1 MSLKLTTSL
10 SQRLVLTPQLRQRI
24 EMLQMTSL
32 ELSDL
37 IQQQLLE
44 NPVLEEV
51 PTQEEV
57 QEIAEKVLDH
67 LASADSNSF
76 EESAPEP
83 GSPGTN
89 GSSDTDVLSSLPATD
104 GDGADVDGGEVVAAH
119 EEGIAE
125 DGGADDPQRDAFE
138 EIDFGREF
146 QDYLDPGY
154 KTQEIEYKEDAP
166 TFEQFLTRPPSLA
179 EHLEW
184 QLNMTTVDSDVRDA
198 ATAVIG
204 NLNADGRLSATNEE
218 MAAMEKVSE
227 EIVERARQEVMRL
240 DPVGCG
246 AREVKECLLV
256 QLEVLGESDRLAAK
270 LISEHFADLQQHKLP
285 HLSKQIGVGVETL
298 LEELQF
304 IRTLDPYPGR
314 RYSSDEPIL
323 ISPEIYIEK
332 LDENDDDYVIYFA
345 DDGSPRLRVSSQYQQ
360 MLSQGVSN
368 ETKSFIREKMRS
380 AVDLLRN
387 IEHRRQTIYKVV
399 ESIVQRQKDF
409 LDHGVQHI
417 KPMMLKDIAEDIGMH
432 LSTVS
437 RVVNRKY
444 AHTPQGVIELRR
456 FFTEGM
462 LNEEGEEISTR
473 IIKLKIKKLIEDEDS
488 HNPITDDQVVKILA
502 KDGIKLSRRTVAK
515 YRDQMQI
522 PGSRERRAVVWS
534 PLSTTR
540 IKFSNT
546 SVALSLTRG
555 SVRLAH
561 CYRFTVWRRET
572 TDEI

>member
-24 EMLQMTSL
+24 EMLQMTTL
-32 ELSDL
+32 ELTDL
-37 IQQQLLE
+37 IQQQILE

-51 PTQEEV
+51 VTQEEV
-57 QEIAEKVLDH
+57 GELAEKILDH
-67 LASADSNSF
+67 LASSDAGATPD
-76 EESAPEP
+76 EPQRLEAVEPEA
-83 GSPGTN
+83 GSPSSNGTGELDPLTAN
-89 GSSDTDVLSSLPATD
+89 YAEGEGL
-104 GDGADVDGGEVVAAH
+104 GDDGGEGHEVAGPDLSEDSVGDEIVG
-119 EEGIAE
+119 EEGA
-125 DGGADDPQRDAFE
+125 RDAFE

-179 EHLEW
+179 DHLEW
-184 QLNMTTVDSDVRDA
+184 QLHMSPIEADVCDA
-198 ATAVIG
+198 AISVIG
-204 NLNADGRLSATNEE
+204 NLDADGRLNATNQEI
-218 MAAMEKVSE
+218 AAMGGWTE
-227 EIVERARQEVMRL
+227 ELVEQARQAVMHL

-246 AREVKECLLV
+246 ARDVRESLLV
-256 QLEVLGESDRLAAK
+256 QLEVKGESERLAAR
-270 LISEHFADLQQHKLP
+270 LIADHLPELQQHKLP
-285 HLSKQIGVGVETL
+285 HLAKQIGSDVDTL
-298 LEELQF
+298 LAELAF

-314 RYSSDEPIL
+314 RYSSEEPIL

-332 LDENDDDYVIYFA
+332 LDEDDDDYVIYFA
-345 DDGSPRLRVSSQYQQ
+345 DDGSPRLRVSQQYQQ
-360 MLSQGVSN
+360 MLGKTDVSN

-399 ESIVQRQKDF
+399 ESIVARQKDF

-462 LNEEGEEISTR
+462 MNEDGEEISTR
-473 IIKLKIKKLIEDEDS
+473 IIKLKIKKLIEEEDS
-488 HNPITDDQVVKILA
+488 HAPITDDQVVKILI

-515 YRDQMQI
+515 YRDQMSI
-522 PGSRERRAVVWS
+522 PGSRERRAVV
-534 PLSTTR
+534 
-540 IKFSNT
+540 
-546 SVALSLTRG
+546 
-555 SVRLAH
+555 
-561 CYRFTVWRRET
+561 
-572 TDEI
+572 

>member
-32 ELSDL
+32 ELTDL

-51 PTQEEV
+51 PSQEEV
-57 QEIAEKVLDH
+57 QELAEKVLDH
-67 LASADSNSF
+67 LANSDAETPF
-76 EESAPEP
+76 EARAAEE

-89 GSSDTDVLSSLPATD
+89 GSGDAEVLASLPAT
-104 GDGADVDGGEVVAAH
+104 GDVEGGEAVAAGEPEEGVS
-119 EEGIAE
+119 EEGITDE
-125 DGGADDPQRDAFE
+125 PQRDAFE

-179 EHLEW
+179 DHLEW
-184 QLNMTTVDSDVRDA
+184 QLHMSPLDNEIVDA
-198 ATAVIG
+198 AICVIG
-204 NLNADGRLSATNEE
+204 NLNADGRLNATNEE

-227 EIVERARQEVMRL
+227 DVVESARQAIMRL

-246 AREVKECLLV
+246 ARDVKECLLV

-285 HLSKQIGVGVETL
+285 HLSKQIGVDVETL
-298 LEELQF
+298 LQELQF

-314 RYSSDEPIL
+314 RYSSEEPIL

-345 DDGSPRLRVSSQYQQ
+345 DDGSPRLRVSQQYQQ

-399 ESIVQRQKDF
+399 ESIVQRQRDF

-473 IIKLKIKKLIEDEDS
+473 IIKLKIKKLIEEEDS

-522 PGSRERRAVVWS
+522 PGSRERRAVV
-534 PLSTTR
+534 
-540 IKFSNT
+540 
-546 SVALSLTRG
+546 
-555 SVRLAH
+555 
-561 CYRFTVWRRET
+561 
-572 TDEI
+572 

>member
-24 EMLQMTSL
+24 EMLQMTTL

-51 PTQEEV
+51 PSQEEV

-83 GSPGTN
+83 GSPSTN
-89 GSSDTDVLSSLPATD
+89 GSGDTDVLSSLPATD
-104 GDGADVDGGEVVAAH
+104 GDGDGGEVIAATEH
-119 EEGIAE
+119 EEAISDEGVTDE
-125 DGGADDPQRDAFE
+125 PRDAFE

-184 QLNMTTVDSDVRDA
+184 QLNMSSIDSDVREL
-198 ATAVIG
+198 ATCVIG
-204 NLNADGRLSATNEE
+204 NLNADGRLTATNEE
-218 MAAMEKVSE
+218 IAAMEKAPE
-227 EIVERARQEVMRL
+227 ELVERARQEVMRL

-256 QLEVLGESDRLAAK
+256 QLEVMGESDRLAAK
-270 LISEHFADLQQHKLP
+270 LISEHFAELQQHKLP
-285 HLSKQIGVGVETL
+285 HLSKQIGVDVETL

-332 LDENDDDYVIYFA
+332 LDEDDDEYVIYFA
-345 DDGSPRLRVSSQYQQ
+345 DDGSPRLRVSQQYQQ

-399 ESIVQRQKDF
+399 ESIVARQRDF
-409 LDHGVQHI
+409 LDHGVQYI

-462 LNEEGEEISTR
+462 MNEDGEEISTR
-473 IIKLKIKKLIEDEDS
+473 IIKLKIKKLIEEEDS
-488 HNPITDDQVVKILA
+488 HNPITDDQVVKILI

-515 YRDQMQI
+515 YRDQMSI
-522 PGSRERRAVVWS
+522 PGSRERRAVV
-534 PLSTTR
+534 
-540 IKFSNT
+540 
-546 SVALSLTRG
+546 
-555 SVRLAH
+555 
-561 CYRFTVWRRET
+561 
-572 TDEI
+572 

>member
-24 EMLQMTSL
+24 EMLQMTTL

-51 PTQEEV
+51 PSQEEV

-67 LASADSNSF
+67 LASSDADTF
-76 EESAPEP
+76 EARAPED
-83 GSPGTN
+83 GSPATN
-89 GSSDTDVLSSLPATD
+89 GSGDADVLSNVSATAE
-104 GDGADVDGGEVVAAH
+104 GEAGEAVAGAEHDEAVSDEGAT
-119 EEGIAE
+119 EETR
-125 DGGADDPQRDAFE
+125 DPFE

-184 QLNMTTVDSDVRDA
+184 QLQMTSLDEEVRNA
-198 ATAVIG
+198 AICVVG
-204 NLNADGRLSATNEE
+204 NLNADGRLNATNEE

-227 EIVERARQEVMRL
+227 EVVERARQELMRL

-246 AREVKECLLV
+246 ARDVKECLLV
-256 QLEVLGESDRLAAK
+256 QLEVLGESDRLAAR
-270 LISEHFADLQQHKLP
+270 LISDHLSELQQHKLP
-285 HLSKQIGVGVETL
+285 HLSKQIGIDVETL

-332 LDENDDDYVIYFA
+332 LDENDDEYVIYFA
-345 DDGSPRLRVSSQYQQ
+345 DDGSPRLRVSQQYQQ

-399 ESIVQRQKDF
+399 ESIVQRQRDF

-462 LNEEGEEISTR
+462 LNEDGEEISTR
-473 IIKLKIKKLIEDEDS
+473 IIKLKIKKLIEEEDS
-488 HNPITDDQVVKILA
+488 HSPITDDQVVKILA

-515 YRDQMQI
+515 YRDQMSI
-522 PGSRERRAVVWS
+522 PGSRERRAVV
-534 PLSTTR
+534 
-540 IKFSNT
+540 
-546 SVALSLTRG
+546 
-555 SVRLAH
+555 
-561 CYRFTVWRRET
+561 
-572 TDEI
+572 

>member
-32 ELSDL
+32 ELTDL

-51 PTQEEV
+51 PSQEEV
-57 QEIAEKVLDH
+57 QELAEKVLDH
-67 LASADSNSF
+67 LASSDAEASF
-76 EESAPEP
+76 GEVPDT
-83 GSPGTN
+83 GSPQTN
-89 GSSDTDVLSSLPATD
+89 GSGDADAIASIAAAPEGDLGEAVPVGEGGEE
-104 GDGADVDGGEVVAAH
+104 GDGGVD
-119 EEGIAE
+119 EG
-125 DGGADDPQRDAFE
+125 RDAFE

-184 QLNMTTVDSDVRDA
+184 QLNMSSLDHELVDPA
-198 ATAVIG
+198 ICVIG
-204 NLNADGRLSATNEE
+204 NLNADGRLGATNEE

-227 EIVERARQEVMRL
+227 EVMERARQAVMRL

-246 AREVKECLLV
+246 ARDVKECLLV
-256 QLEVLGESDRLAAK
+256 QLEVLGESERLAAK
-270 LISEHFADLQQHKLP
+270 LISEHFAELQQHKLP
-285 HLSKQIGVGVETL
+285 HLSKQIGVDVEVL

-304 IRTLDPYPGR
+304 IRTIDPYPGR
-314 RYSSDEPIL
+314 RYSAEEPIL

-332 LDENDDDYVIYFA
+332 LDENDDEYVIYFA
-345 DDGSPRLRVSSQYQQ
+345 DDGSPRLRVSAQYQQ

-399 ESIVQRQKDF
+399 ESIVQRQRDF

-462 LNEEGEEISTR
+462 LNEDGEEISTR
-473 IIKLKIKKLIEDEDS
+473 IIKLQIKKLIEEEDS

-522 PGSRERRAVVWS
+522 PGSRERRAVV
-534 PLSTTR
+534 
-540 IKFSNT
+540 
-546 SVALSLTRG
+546 
-555 SVRLAH
+555 
-561 CYRFTVWRRET
+561 
-572 TDEI
+572 

>member
-24 EMLQMTSL
+24 EMLQMTTL
-32 ELSDL
+32 ELTDL

-51 PTQEEV
+51 PSQEEV

-67 LASADSNSF
+67 LASSDSNSF
-76 EESAPEP
+76 EESVPDAGAP
-83 GSPGTN
+83 STN
-89 GSSDTDVLSSLPATD
+89 GSGDAEVLASLPASD
-104 GDGADVDGGEVVAAH
+104 GEGEAGEAIASA
-119 EEGIAE
+119 EEGIGE
-125 DGGADDPQRDAFE
+125 DGVADDAQRDAFE

-184 QLNMTTVDSDVRDA
+184 QLNMSSIDSDVRDA
-198 ATAVIG
+198 AICVIG

-227 EIVERARQEVMRL
+227 EVVEQARQEVMRL

-246 AREVKECLLV
+246 ARDVKECLLV
-256 QLEVLGESDRLAAK
+256 QLEVLGESDRLATR
-270 LISEHFADLQQHKLP
+270 LITEHFADLQQHKLP
-285 HLSKQIGVGVETL
+285 HLSKQIGIDVETL

-314 RYSSDEPIL
+314 RYSSEEPIL

-345 DDGSPRLRVSSQYQQ
+345 DDGSPRLRVSQQYQQ

-399 ESIVQRQKDF
+399 ESIVSRQRDF

-462 LNEEGEEISTR
+462 LNEDGEEISTR
-473 IIKLKIKKLIEDEDS
+473 IIKLKIKKLIEEEDS

-522 PGSRERRAVVWS
+522 PGSRERRAVV
-534 PLSTTR
+534 
-540 IKFSNT
+540 
-546 SVALSLTRG
+546 
-555 SVRLAH
+555 
-561 CYRFTVWRRET
+561 
-572 TDEI
+572 